1 MDEPQKN
8 IVETVLDR
16 MAGISTPHTMLTTA
30 SEAQDT
36 PELGIIALHQDMR
49 PHDLTPQIDAI
60 ATKLQPWRR
69 TGTARMLDL
78 ASLIAWANRNKGE
91 TSVLFANT
99 GKEPSLTCIADYLGA
114 GAPVID
120 HFTRD
125 PAASH
130 CKHRATY
137 TFPLSEEWKTWSAI
151 SGKAMTKA
159 EFGEFIENNAKD
171 LLDPTP
177 ALLGSGR
184 GETEAWEDRMIDVA
198 AQLQGRFGQYAT
210 LVKMAREF
218 QVNEVSNIT
227 TTLNRD
233 TGESSVQFLNEHQQ
247 PDGQALTIPNLFMI
261 AIPAFD
267 RGAAYRLAVRFRYRK
282 VGQDVRFI
290 MSLYNPDVAL
300 DDALE
305 EALEQPGRKPTCPC
319 SAASPRSD
327 VPVSGPARA
336 GVPNAIPS
344 HSPRSLP

>member
-16 MAGISTPHTMLTTA
+16 VAGISTPQTMLTTA

-69 TGTARMLDL
+69 TGTAKMLDL
-78 ASLIAWANRNKGE
+78 ASLIAWANRNKGD
-91 TSVLFANT
+91 TSALFANT
-99 GKEPSLTCIADYLGA
+99 SKEPSLTCIADYLGA

-137 TFPLSEEWKTWSAI
+137 TFPLSDEWKIWSSV
-151 SGKAMTKA
+151 SGKALTKA

-177 ALLGSGR
+177 ALLGSAH
-184 GETEAWEDRMIDVA
+184 GEREPWEDRMIGVA

-218 QVNEVSNIT
+218 QVNELSNIT

-247 PDGQALTIPNLFMI
+247 PDGQAMTIPNLFMI

-282 VGQDVRFI
+282 AGQEVRFI

-305 EALEQPGRKPTCPC
+305 EALDQ
-319 SAASPRSD
+319 
-327 VPVSGPARA
+327 ARA
-336 GVPNAIPS
+336 ETDLPLFRGIPEV
-344 HSPRSLP
+344 